1 MKAKIVGTARLT
13 RSFQVRVSL
22 SMAAPV
28 ESCGLRGLIG
38 RTFLYG
44 PPERIAGSVYGTIV
58 VLGVLAAGS
67 DSDAIDAWELDVLMV
82 GTALVLWIAHVYA
95 HGIAE
100 SIAAGT
106 PLGRQ
111 SLRALAARES
121 SIALAAVGPGIV
133 LLFGAFGLMGDEN
146 AVWLALAVGTLIL
159 ALQGVR
165 YARATALRRRGTL
178 VVVAANVML
187 GLVIVGLK
195 VWVEG

>member
-1 MKAKIVGTARLT
+1 
-13 RSFQVRVSL
+13 
-22 SMAAPV
+22 MAAPV
-28 ESCGLRGLIG
+28 ESRGLRGLIG
-38 RTFLYG
+38 RTFLYA

-67 DSDAIDAWELDVLMV
+67 DSDAIDAWELDVLLV
-82 GTALVLWIAHVYA
+82 GTVLVLWIAHVYA

-133 LLFGAFGLMGDEN
+133 LLLGAFGLMGDEN

-165 YARATALRRRGTL
+165 YARATGLRRRGML
-178 VVVAANVML
+178 VVVAANVTL

-195 VWVEG
+195 VWVGD